1 MKQAKGA
8 RKVAAAVT
16 AVLQYI
22 AEREAVGPVVES
34 VSAPPLSPPCP
45 AAAWGMTG
53 RQDAMLFR
61 TLWQR
66 RLTKTW

>member
-1 MKQAKGA
+1 MKQLQSV

-22 AEREAVGPVVES
+22 AEHEAVAAAPVALP
-34 VSAPPLSPPCP
+34 APPTPPKTL
-45 AAAWGMTG
+45 AWGMAG
-53 RQDAMLFR
+53 RQESMLFR
-61 TLWQR
+61 SLWQR